1 MLKMPKGGT
10 LAGRGKRQNKE
21 TKANESNSQG
31 FTEFSMNFLQ
41 GVRKVW
47 EMTFVNLAHL

>member
-1 MLKMPKGGT
+1 MPKGGT

-21 TKANESNSQG
+21 TKANESNPQD
-31 FTEFSMNFLQ
+31 FTEFSMNFCKEL
-41 GVRKVW
+41 RKVW